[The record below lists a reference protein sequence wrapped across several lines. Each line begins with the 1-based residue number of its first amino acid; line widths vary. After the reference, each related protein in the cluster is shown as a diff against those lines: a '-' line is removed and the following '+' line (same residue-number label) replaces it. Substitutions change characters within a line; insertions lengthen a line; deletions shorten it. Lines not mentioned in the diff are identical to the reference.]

1 VSSTAFANI
10 GSLVTNDESLGVGER
25 GSGGSGAALS
35 GAKSAAAKLGERS
48 NAGLVVEHGR
58 VVWVGDSAD
67 LPDADSRVDV
77 GGCAVIPGFVD
88 SHAHLM
94 FAGDRA
100 AEFSARME
108 GKPYSAGGIKTT
120 VAATRAAT
128 DDQLAENLLRL
139 VAEMHASGITTFET
153 KSGYGLTVEDE
164 ARALRIASAHTS
176 ETTFLGA
183 HVVPAEFAGRGP
195 GSNGR
200 SGADDYVSLV
210 VGEMLSAA
218 ARHSKWIDVFCDRGA
233 FDVDQTREILTAG
246 IGAGLKPRIHA
257 NQLSNIG
264 AIELAV
270 ELDCASAD
278 HCTHLSERDI
288 ELLAGSNTVAALL
301 PGAEFSTRSPYP
313 DARRLIDAGATVAL
327 ATDCNPGSSYT
338 TSMPFCIAVA
348 VREMHMSP
356 AEALWSATAG
366 GAAALRRTDVGHLGL
381 GAAADFVILNAPSHQ
396 HLAYR
401 PGVNLIGQTWL
412 GGKLI
417 SPIDSSE
424 SIGQIKQGHSHD

>member
-1 VSSTAFANI
+1 MSSVAIANI
-10 GSLVTNDESLGVGER
+10 GSLVTNDETLGELGDGTASSKIGER
-25 GSGGSGAALS
+25 T
-35 GAKSAAAKLGERS
+35 
-48 NAGLVVEHGR
+48 NAGMVIEHGR
-58 VVWVGDSAD
+58 VVWVGDSSD
-67 LPDADSRVDV
+67 LPDADSRMDV
-77 GGCAVIPGFVD
+77 GGQAVIPGFVD

-120 VAATRAAT
+120 VAATRAVS
-128 DDQLAENLLRL
+128 DEQLTENLRRL

-153 KSGYGLTVEDE
+153 KSGYGLSVEDE
-164 ARALRIASAHTS
+164 VRSLRIAAAHTD

-183 HVVPAEFAGRGP
+183 HVVPAEYAERGQ
-195 GSNGR
+195 
-200 SGADDYVSLV
+200 SGVDEYVALV
-210 VGEMLSAA
+210 TGEMLAGAA
-218 ARHSKWIDVFCDRGA
+218 EHAKWIDVFCDRGA
-233 FDVDQTREILTAG
+233 FDVDQAREILTAG
-246 IGAGLKPRIHA
+246 AAAGLAPRIHA

-288 ELLAGSNTVAALL
+288 ELLAGSSTVATLL

-381 GAAADFVILNAPSHQ
+381 GAAADFVVLNAPSHQ

-401 PGVNLIGQTWL
+401 PGVNLISQTWRN
-412 GGKLI
+412 GKLI
-417 SPIDSSE
+417 DPSGHS
-424 SIGQIKQGHSHD
+424 KQGHSHD

>member
-1 VSSTAFANI
+1 VSSVAIANI
-10 GSLVTNDESLGVGER
+10 GSLVTNDESLGAVQN
-25 GSGGSGAALS
+25 GAR
-35 GAKSAAAKLGERS
+35 KLGERT
-48 NAGLVVEHGR
+48 NAGMVIEHGR
-58 VVWVGDSAD
+58 VVWVGDSAN

-77 GGCAVIPGFVD
+77 GGQAVIPGFVD

-100 AEFSARME
+100 EEFSARME

-128 DDQLAENLLRL
+128 DGELTSNLRRL

-153 KSGYGLTVEDE
+153 KSGYGLSVEDE
-164 ARALRIASAHTS
+164 VRSLRIAAAQTG

-183 HVVPAEFAGRGP
+183 HVVPTEFAERGQT
-195 GSNGR
+195 GVDEYL
-200 SGADDYVSLV
+200 ALV
-210 VGEMLSAA
+210 VGEMLAGVSGHA
-218 ARHSKWIDVFCDRGA
+218 KWIDVFCDRGA
-233 FDVDQTREILTAG
+233 FDVDQAREILTAG
-246 IGAGLKPRIHA
+246 IASGLAPRIHA

-264 AIELAV
+264 AIALAV

-278 HCTHLSERDI
+278 HCTHLSDRDI
-288 ELLAGSNTVAALL
+288 ELLAGSNTVATLL
-301 PGAEFSTRSPYP
+301 PGAEFSTRSAYP
-313 DARRLIDAGATVAL
+313 DARRLIDSGATVAL

-338 TSMPFCIAVA
+338 TSMAFCIAVA
-348 VREMHMSP
+348 VREMQMSP

-366 GAAALRRTDVGHLGL
+366 GAAALRRKDIGHLGL

-401 PGVNLIGQTWL
+401 PGVNLIGQTWRN
-412 GGKLI
+412 GKLI
-417 SPIDSSE
+417 EP
-424 SIGQIKQGHSHD
+424 IKQGHEHD

>member
-1 VSSTAFANI
+1 MSSVAIANI
-10 GSLVTNDESLGVGER
+10 GSLVTNDETLGAG
-25 GSGGSGAALS
+25 
-35 GAKSAAAKLGERS
+35 KIGERS
-48 NAGLVVEHGR
+48 SAGMVIDHGR

-67 LPDADSRVDV
+67 LPSADSRVDV
-77 GGCAVIPGFVD
+77 GGQAVIPGFVD

-128 DDQLAENLLRL
+128 DEELTANLRRL
-139 VAEMHASGITTFET
+139 VAEMHASGITTSET
-153 KSGYGLTVEDE
+153 KSGYGLSVEDE
-164 ARALRIASAHTS
+164 VRSLRIATAHTD

-183 HVVPAEFAGRGP
+183 HVVPAEFAERGQT
-195 GSNGR
+195 GV
-200 SGADDYVSLV
+200 DEYVSLV
-210 VGEMLSAA
+210 TGEMLAGAA
-218 ARHSKWIDVFCDRGA
+218 AHSKWIDVFCDRGA
-233 FDVDQTREILTAG
+233 FDVDQAREILSAG
-246 IGAGLKPRIHA
+246 VSAGLAPRIHA

-288 ELLAGSNTVAALL
+288 ELLAGSNTVATLL

-401 PGVNLIGQTWL
+401 PGVNLIGQTWRN
-412 GGKLI
+412 GKLI
-417 SPIDSSE
+417 EP
-424 SIGQIKQGHSHD
+424 IKQGHSHD

>member
-1 VSSTAFANI
+1 MSSVAIANI
-10 GSLVTNDESLGVGER
+10 GSLVTNDESLGTVVG
-25 GSGGSGAALS
+25 GAA
-35 GAKSAAAKLGERS
+35 KIGERS
-48 NAGLVVEHGR
+48 NAGLVIEHGR
-58 VVWVGDSAD
+58 VVWVGDSSD
-67 LPDADSRVDV
+67 LPSADSRVDV
-77 GGCAVIPGFVD
+77 GGQAVIPGFVD

-100 AEFSARME
+100 SEFSARME

-128 DDQLAENLLRL
+128 DDELTANLRRL
-139 VAEMHASGITTFET
+139 VAEMHSSGITTFET
-153 KSGYGLTVEDE
+153 KSGYGLSVEDE
-164 ARALRIASAHTS
+164 VRSLRIAAAHTD

-183 HVVPAEFAGRGP
+183 HVVPADFAERGQA
-195 GSNGR
+195 GV
-200 SGADDYVSLV
+200 DEYVSLV
-210 VGEMLSAA
+210 TGEMLAGAA
-218 ARHSKWIDVFCDRGA
+218 AHSKWIDVFCDRGA
-233 FDVDQTREILTAG
+233 FDVDQAREILSAG
-246 IGAGLKPRIHA
+246 VSVGLQPRIHA

-270 ELDCASAD
+270 DLDCASAD

-288 ELLAGSNTVAALL
+288 ELLAGSNTVATLL

-338 TSMPFCIAVA
+338 TSMAFCIAVA

-401 PGVNLIGQTWL
+401 PGVNLIGQTWRN
-412 GGKLI
+412 GKLN
-417 SPIDSSE
+417 
-424 SIGQIKQGHSHD
+424 QARALK

>member
-1 VSSTAFANI
+1 VSSVALANI
-10 GSLVTNDESLGVGER
+10 GSLVTNDETLGAGKIGE
-25 GSGGSGAALS
+25 LTD
-35 GAKSAAAKLGERS
+35 
-48 NAGLVVEHGR
+48 AGLVIEHGR
-58 VVWVGDSAD
+58 VAWVGDSAD
-67 LPDADSRVDV
+67 LPSADSRVDV
-77 GGCAVIPGFVD
+77 GGPAVIPGFVD

-120 VAATRAAT
+120 VAATRVAS
-128 DDQLAENLLRL
+128 DEQLTSNLRRL
-139 VAEMHASGITTFET
+139 VAEMQASGITTFET
-153 KSGYGLTVEDE
+153 KSGYGLSVEDE
-164 ARALRIASAHTS
+164 VRSLRIASAHTD

-183 HVVPAEFAGRGP
+183 HVVPAEFAERGQ
-195 GSNGR
+195 
-200 SGADDYVSLV
+200 SGVDEYVALV
-210 VGEMLSAA
+210 SGEMLTGAA
-218 ARHSKWIDVFCDRGA
+218 PHSKWIDVFCDRGA
-233 FDVDQTREILTAG
+233 FDVDQAREILTAG
-246 IGAGLKPRIHA
+246 VAAGLAPRIHA

-288 ELLAGSNTVAALL
+288 ELLAGSNTVATLL

-338 TSMPFCIAVA
+338 TSIAFCIAVA

-366 GAAALRRTDVGHLGL
+366 GAAALRRTDVGHLGV
-381 GAAADFVILNAPSHQ
+381 GAAADFVILNAPSHH

-401 PGVNLIGQTWL
+401 PGVNLIGQTWRN
-412 GGKLI
+412 GK
-417 SPIDSSE
+417 PIE
-424 SIGQIKQGHSHD
+424 PIKQGHSHD